1 MSHAVMPLQLSASN
15 GSDTYEGDVLQL
27 QNWIYSQ
34 RNEGLGEYGPAKY
47 YKKVIISQGYISNLE
62 LTTIPEAM
70 NKIFNLSIL
79 SMRLETDEK

>member
-15 GSDTYEGDVLQL
+15 GSDAYEGDVLQL

-47 YKKVIISQGYISNLE
+47 
-62 LTTIPEAM
+62 
-70 NKIFNLSIL
+70 
-79 SMRLETDEK
+79 